1 MPDIELA
8 YVGSRT
14 SVLRDGRGNGL
25 EVFEILADGRWLP
38 RQSVGMDNP
47 SFMVLSPAGSHLY
60 VAHGDGN
67 HVSALELDHAN
78 GHIDHRHTVDA
89 GGVNPVH
96 LALSPDRQFLLV
108 ANHNSGSVAS
118 LRIFSDDSLG
128 PVVGL
133 VSFEGETG
141 PHRRDQNSSK
151 PHQVVFDA
159 TGRYA
164 LVPDKGLDSVF
175 VISVGADGSLTWHRD
190 RTVRL
195 REMSGPRH
203 LVFSP
208 SNLLVYSVQEFLSTV
223 TTYSWNADSGKLR
236 PIQSLTSLPDTVTGD
251 SRGAEIAV
259 SSDGN
264 HVYVSNRSGPGDH
277 SPGGDFPDT
286 LGTYDVDPETGRLGN
301 GRWTETQGIR
311 PRFFCLDSDG
321 AALLVAHERG
331 HSIATHDL
339 DPVTGTPGPAVFRA
353 AAGSPVAI
361 LRLRIPDTASADIAD
376 LSTRH
381 RVDAADRSTTL

>member
-1 MPDIELA
+1 MPDTELA

-14 SVLRDGRGNGL
+14 SVLREGRGSGL

-38 RQSVGMDNP
+38 RQSIGMDNP
-47 SFMVLSPAGSHLY
+47 SFMILSPHGTQLY

-67 HVSALELDHAN
+67 QVSALELDPAT
-78 GHIDHRHTVDA
+78 GRIDYRDTVDA

-96 LALSPDRQFLLV
+96 LALSPDRKFLLV
-108 ANHNSGSVAS
+108 ANHNSGTVAS
-118 LRIFSDDSLG
+118 LRIHPDDSLG
-128 PVVGL
+128 PVTGL
-133 VSFEGETG
+133 LSFEGETG

-151 PHQVVFDA
+151 PHQIVFDA
-159 TGRYA
+159 AGRYA

-175 VISVGADGSLTWHRD
+175 TISVDSQGALTWHQD

-208 SNLLVYSVQEFLSTV
+208 SNRHVYSVEEFLSTV
-223 TTYSWNADSGKLR
+223 TTYNWDADTGTLR
-236 PIQSLTSLPDTVTGD
+236 PVQSLTSLPDTVTGD

-259 SSDGN
+259 SADGN
-264 HVYVSNRSGPGDH
+264 HLYVSNRSGPGDH

-286 LGTYDVDPETGRLGN
+286 IGTYDIDPDTGRLGN
-301 GRWTETQGIR
+301 GRWTETHGIR
-311 PRFFCLDSDG
+311 PRFFCLDTDG

-331 HSIATHDL
+331 HSIAAHAL
-339 DPVTGTPGPAVFRA
+339 DPATGTPGPAVFRA
-353 AAGSPVAI
+353 ATGSPVAI
-361 LRLRIPDTASADIAD
+361 LRHRIPVPAIADESADP
-376 LSTRH
+376 SRH
-381 RVDAADRSTTL
+381 RLDAADRSTP